1 MLAMIL
7 FLNDYEC
14 LLLGPICSMLQHT
27 HTILDNILNKF
38 CIFLSQ
44 FSHLQNKPKDM
55 EGYVGFANLPNQVY
69 RRSVKRGFEFTLMV
83 VGKSMGMKIVV
94 ISQSIFQL
102 LFSSFYL
109 KLQSFSL
116 KVL

>member
-1 MLAMIL
+1 MW
-7 FLNDYEC
+7 
-14 LLLGPICSMLQHT
+14 QHT
-27 HTILDNILNKF
+27 HTILNILNKF
-38 CIFLSQ
+38 SISLSQ

-83 VGKSMGMKIVV
+83 VGKS

-102 LFSSFYL
+102 LFSPFYL